1 MTLPFGAGSL
11 GRMPLLAV
19 LLRLLIVAA
28 LAAGVGLP
36 AGATPPPAQE
46 HWVHAHAH
54 HDTTAGTKPM
64 PDDDACRRHCL
75 ALTFVLAETAATPRF
90 LRATRLNV
98 APLREEAASL
108 WPQPE
113 DRPPRV

>member
-1 MTLPFGAGSL
+1 
-11 GRMPLLAV
+11 MPLLAV

-36 AGATPPPAQE
+36 AGATPPLKE
-46 HWVHAHAH
+46 HGVHAHAH
-54 HDTTAGTKPM
+54 HDMTAGTKPM

-75 ALTFVLAETAATPRF
+75 ALTFVLTETGSTPRF
-90 LRATRLNV
+90 LRASRLDV

-113 DRPPRV
+113 GRPPRV